1 MHRLSIRTMD
11 IAIVTEDAPIS
22 IHQVCAVG
30 GEIQIPDE
38 QVKLWP
44 VCHKG
49 KFLPCPILQR
59 VDALFVQGFDQLKEK
74 YSDNIANTIKGN
86 CQVWAYLQSDDPET
100 LREMSD
106 KLGSYTTSSYQ
117 LSASN
122 GKYTTPSNSQ
132 SVSLT
137 ERKLLNTD
145 EVRRVKR
152 PHQIITSRDHPAMM
166 YAPDLSQWMFN
177 KMLGL
182 GDMEHNRRLREER
195 EQKRPIITDT
205 KQEIALWN
213 IWIYYQKDI
222 MRRLAQQKGAMGGGL
237 DDD

>member
-1 MHRLSIRTMD
+1 M
-11 IAIVTEDAPIS
+11 
-22 IHQVCAVG
+22 
-30 GEIQIPDE
+30 
-38 QVKLWP
+38 
-44 VCHKG
+44 
-49 KFLPCPILQR
+49 
-59 VDALFVQGFDQLKEK
+59 
-74 YSDNIANTIKGN
+74 
-86 CQVWAYLQSDDPET
+86 
-100 LREMSD
+100 
-106 KLGSYTTSSYQ
+106 
-117 LSASN
+117 
-122 GKYTTPSNSQ
+122 
-132 SVSLT
+132 
-137 ERKLLNTD
+137 LNTD

>member
-1 MHRLSIRTMD
+1 MAKIKTFELDRWS
-11 IAIVTEDAPIS
+11 E
-22 IHQVCAVG
+22 
-30 GEIQIPDE
+30 PDE
-38 QVKLWP
+38 KRRVRHIGMADAKETFDRLQTHLEL
-44 VCHKG
+44 KG
-49 KFLPCPILQR
+49 LLPDEYFLFSDELTGELPE
-59 VDALFVQGFDQLKEK
+59 FDQALCIPNFGASEG
-74 YSDNIANTIKGN
+74 I
-86 CQVWAYLQSDDPET
+86 YLDISLACRDKDGKRYFQNFATGKTLGETADD
-100 LREMSD
+100 
-106 KLGSYTTSSYQ
+106 YQ

>member
-1 MHRLSIRTMD
+1 MRY
-11 IAIVTEDAPIS
+11 
-22 IHQVCAVG
+22 
-30 GEIQIPDE
+30 
-38 QVKLWP
+38 
-44 VCHKG
+44 
-49 KFLPCPILQR
+49 
-59 VDALFVQGFDQLKEK
+59 ALFVQGFDQLKEK

-222 MRRLAQQKGAMGGGL
+222 MRRLAQQKGAMGGSL